1 MFTSLVLSA
10 VCRTEDEFRA
20 VDEAISAENDRANED
35 PDKALEFLE
44 IFMEAIAD
52 SEEVDVDRPFFV
64 RSSDINYLL
73 AHTPGEMSK
82 WTFAQVQQ
90 LIRQGMIDG
99 FDRKFDRIPKGYA
112 GVPRWRGILH
122 GDRGAGAS
130 MEVQVLER
138 KQGRTFKVMGN
149 ITLLGSRTEGKED

>member
-1 MFTSLVLSA
+1 MTKQIQMDMRGIMMFMLFMEACACSVPACGLVA
-10 VCRTEDEFRA
+10 
-20 VDEAISAENDRANED
+20 
-35 PDKALEFLE
+35 LE

-52 SEEVDVDRPFFV
+52 SEEVDVERPFFV

-73 AHTPGEMSK
+73 ENTPGEMSK

-90 LIRQGMIDG
+90 LVRQGMLDG
-99 FDRKFDRIPKGYA
+99 FDRKFDRIPKGYE

-122 GDRGAGAS
+122 GDRGTGAS

-149 ITLLGSRTEGKED
+149 ITLLGSGANGKED

>member
-1 MFTSLVLSA
+1 
-10 VCRTEDEFRA
+10 
-20 VDEAISAENDRANED
+20 
-35 PDKALEFLE
+35 
-44 IFMEAIAD
+44 MEAIAD
-52 SEEVDVDRPFFV
+52 SEEVDVERPFFV

-73 AHTPGEMSK
+73 ENTPGEMSK

-90 LIRQGMIDG
+90 LVRQGMLDG
-99 FDRKFDRIPKGYA
+99 FDRKFDRIPKGYE

-122 GDRGAGAS
+122 GDRGTGAS

-149 ITLLGSRTEGKED
+149 ITLLGSGANGKED